1 MTFPVVFRRT
11 FAGLQRLHL
20 ALRYWRCLGYT
31 WHLAWL
37 KAAR

>member
-1 MTFPVVFRRT
+1 MIGRWLVGLLRT
-11 FAGLQRLHL
+11 GQRLHL
-20 ALRYWRCLGYT
+20 ALRYYRRLRYT